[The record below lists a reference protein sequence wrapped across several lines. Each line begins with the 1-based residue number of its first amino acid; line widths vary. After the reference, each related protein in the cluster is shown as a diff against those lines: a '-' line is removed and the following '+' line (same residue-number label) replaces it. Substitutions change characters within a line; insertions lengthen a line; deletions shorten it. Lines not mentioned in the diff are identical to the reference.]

1 MALERSVFA
10 SDQLSRRSMRR
21 LLQSPSG
28 AVLVLEEDGRLGGA
42 AVLLFRTG
50 SAAARLYSIA
60 VAPQRSRHGLGAM
73 LLEAAE
79 AAAVARGCRSMR
91 LEVHAANAAALA
103 RYRKSGYREFGRRR
117 AYYADG
123 GDALRFEKR
132 LDGGPAGSMSGA

>member
-21 LLQSPSG
+21 LLQSPTG

-42 AVLLFRTG
+42 AVLLFRTR

-91 LEVHAANAAALA
+91 LEVHAANAAAIA
-103 RYRKSGYREFGRRR
+103 RRSGRQYVRRVTHSSHSG
-117 AYYADG
+117 DG
-123 GDALRFEKR
+123 YSKAT
-132 LDGGPAGSMSGA
+132 